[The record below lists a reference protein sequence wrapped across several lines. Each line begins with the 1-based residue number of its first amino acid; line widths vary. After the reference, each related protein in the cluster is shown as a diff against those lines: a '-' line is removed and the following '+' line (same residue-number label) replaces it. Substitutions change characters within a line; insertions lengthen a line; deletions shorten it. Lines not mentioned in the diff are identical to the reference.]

1 MKLTYN
7 ELAKREV
14 INTVDGR
21 SLGKICDIELDFPK
35 GILTAIIVPGKKGC
49 KLFNIFNR
57 NKLYISRR
65 DIVKIGGDVIL
76 VKLNCGNVCD
86 DSVNVNPQPKK
97 SNPCNSPNP
106 CASPEPCDDV
116 RKLFSD
122 GDYEDY

>member
-14 INTVDGR
+14 INTVDGK
-21 SLGKICDIELDFPK
+21 SLGKISDLELDFPK

-57 NKLYISRR
+57 TKLYISRR

-86 DSVNVNPQPKK
+86 DSIGVSSPPKK
-97 SNPCNSPNP
+97 PEPCNPCKPNP
-106 CASPEPCDDV
+106 CSPCDNV
-116 RKLFSD
+116 KNLFAD
-122 GDYEDY
+122 DDNYEDY